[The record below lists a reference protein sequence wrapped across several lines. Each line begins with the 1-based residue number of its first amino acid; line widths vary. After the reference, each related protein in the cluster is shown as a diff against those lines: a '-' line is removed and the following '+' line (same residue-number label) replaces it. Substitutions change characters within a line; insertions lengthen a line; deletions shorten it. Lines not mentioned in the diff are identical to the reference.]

1 MKLIKRMA
9 ISEMIDLDT
18 VSKEEWTKIC
28 SEIYNSH
35 FYVTKVLYNNFF
47 ERKEECG
54 YYSVTSIGGVYGL
67 ESGYP
72 GNPIGAIGSG
82 FTKALEKELRPFCCK
97 VIDFSDLKNADEISE
112 FILSEIECRE
122 K

>member
-1 MKLIKRMA
+1 MKHIKNKISEINQKNTIDIVINLMA

-72 GNPIGAIGSG
+72 
-82 FTKALEKELRPFCCK
+82 
-97 VIDFSDLKNADEISE
+97 EIP
-112 FILSEIECRE
+112 
-122 K
+122 